1 MAESGIKSYFPSQTV
16 SDAEKLSYDY
26 GLKVGKAIEQE
37 WFNNDRGNDRG
48 NGRYKSNHNDFHNL
62 RLYARGEQSI
72 QKYKDELSINGDL
85 SYLNL
90 DWKPVPIISKFVDIV
105 VNGMAQRTYDIK
117 AYSQSPNGVEK
128 RTEYMESIMRDMA
141 LQQFDQEAEAKFGIN
156 MRESEVRELPESN
169 EELGLHMQLNY
180 KQAVELAEEQALS
193 VLFEGNKYELIKKRF
208 YYDLTV
214 LGIGAVKTDFNT
226 SEGVVIDY
234 VDPAN
239 LVYSYTDSP
248 YFEDIYYVGEVKTI
262 PVNELAKEFP
272 HLSESDLKD
281 IMKNKSNN
289 RSNYN
294 SRHNYDKEDNNT
306 IQVLY
311 FNYKTYMNEVYKM
324 KETGTGA
331 DKIISKDDSFNPPE
345 EKEGGYSKMLRSI
358 ECLYDGAMILGTDK
372 LLKWEMSKNMMRPK
386 SDYTKVKMNYAIVAP
401 RMYDGRIDSLVKRI
415 TGFADMIQLTH
426 LKLQQVMSRMVPDG
440 VYLDADG
447 LAEVDLGNGTNYNPQ
462 EALNMFFQ
470 TGSVI
475 GRSFTSEGDMN
486 PGKVPIQEITSGS
499 GGNKMQ
505 ALIGNYNYY
514 MQMIRDCTGLNEARD
529 GSTPDANAL
538 VGVQKLAAAN
548 SNTATRHILQ
558 AGLFLTAETA
568 ECLSL
573 RISDIIEYSPTKDAF
588 IQAIGAHNVAT
599 LEEMT
604 ELHLYDFGIF
614 LELQPDEEEKT
625 KLENNI
631 QMALQ
636 QQSIELEDAID
647 LREIKNI
654 KLANQ
659 LLKIR
664 RKKKQERD
672 RQLQMENIQAQ
683 TKSNT
688 ESAQA
693 AAQVEL
699 KKNQALTQSKIQ
711 IAQQQAQLD
720 AQKMMQEVASKK
732 ELMQME
738 FQMNMKLK
746 QMEVQTVMGRE
757 TQKENRKDE
766 RTKLQAGQQ
775 KNLVD
780 RRNSQQSELIDQ
792 RQGGKP
798 PKNFES
804 AGNDT
809 LGGGFDLGAFDPS

>member
-26 GLKVGKAIEQE
+26 GLKVGKAIETE
-37 WFNNDRGNDRG
+37 WFDNDRSLNKYR
-48 NGRYKSNHNDFHNL
+48 SNQNNFHNL

-105 VNGMAQRTYDIK
+105 VNGIAERTYDVR
-117 AYSQSPNGVEK
+117 AYSQDPYGVSK
-128 RTEYMESIMRDMA
+128 RTEYMESILKDMRLKEFNNA
-141 LQQFDQEAEAKFGIN
+141 VQYELQLN
-156 MRESEVRELPESN
+156 VRKSQIEELPESN
-169 EELGLHMQLNY
+169 EELELHMQIAY
-180 KQAVELAEEQALS
+180 KQSVEVAEEQAINTL
-193 VLFEGNKYELIKKRF
+193 LEGSKYELIKKQF

-214 LGIGAVKTDFNT
+214 LGIGAVKTSFNT
-226 SEGVVIDY
+226 SEGVVVDY

-248 YFEDIYYVGEVKTI
+248 YFDDIYYVGEVKSI
-262 PVNELAKEFP
+262 PVNELAKQFP
-272 HLSESDLKD
+272 HLTESDLED
-281 IMKNKSNN
+281 IMKNKSTN

-294 SRHNYDKEDNNT
+294 SRFSVEKEDNNT

-311 FNYKTYMNEVYKM
+311 FNYKTYMNEVYKI
-324 KETGTGA
+324 KQTGTGA
-331 DKIISKDDSFNPPE
+331 DKIIPKDDSFNPPE
-345 EKEGGYSKMLRSI
+345 EMEGGYSRMLRSI

-372 LLKWEMSKNMMRPK
+372 LLKWEMAKNMMRPK
-386 SDYTKVKMNYAIVAP
+386 SDFTKVKMNYAIVAP
-401 RMYDGRIDSLVKRI
+401 RMYEGRIESLVSKI

-426 LKLQQVMSRMVPDG
+426 LKLQQVLSRMVPDG

-514 MQMIRDCTGLNEARD
+514 LQMIRDVTGLNEARD
-529 GSTPDANAL
+529 GSLPDKNAL
-538 VGVQKLAAAN
+538 VGVQKMAAAN

-558 AGLFLTAETA
+558 AGLFLTAEIA

-588 IQAIGAHNVAT
+588 IQAIGVHNAAV
-599 LEEMT
+599 LEELT

-614 LELQPDEEEKT
+614 IELQPDEEEKMM
-625 KLENNI
+625 LENNI

-636 QQSIELEDAID
+636 QQIIELADAID
-647 LREIKNI
+647 IREIKNV

-664 RKKKQERD
+664 RKKKLDKDQTIQQQNM
-672 RQLQMENIQAQ
+672 QLQAQ
-683 TKSNT
+683 MNQQ
-688 ESAQA
+688 SAEA
-693 AAQVEL
+693 AAQAEVQ
-699 KKNQALTQSKIQ
+699 KNQALTQNN
-711 IAQQQAQLD
+711 AQLEQVK
-720 AQKMMQEVASKK
+720 AQLESQRMSQEVEMKK
-732 ELMQME
+732 ELMGLE
-738 FQMNMKLK
+738 FQYNMQLK
-746 QMEVQTVMGRE
+746 GIEVDG
-757 TQKENRKDE
+757 QKTKEKEKEDRKDE
-766 RTKLQAGQQ
+766 RTRIQAT
-775 KNLVD
+775 
-780 RRNSQQSELIDQ
+780 QQSELIDQ
-792 RQGGKP
+792 RKSGRP

-804 AGNDT
+804 AGNDI
-809 LGGGFDLGAFDPS
+809 LGGGFDLGVFDPT

>member
-37 WFNNDRGNDRG
+37 WFNNDRSIN
-48 NGRYKSNHNDFHNL
+48 RYRSNHNDFHNL

-105 VNGMAQRTYDIK
+105 VNGISERTYDIK
-117 AYSQSPNGVEK
+117 VYSQDPFGVKE
-128 RTEYMESIMRDMA
+128 RTKYMESVLNDMKFKE
-141 LQQFDQEAEAKFGIN
+141 FDQFTAENLGVN
-156 MRESEVRELPESN
+156 TRESSEEVLPETT
-169 EELGLHMQLNY
+169 EELQLHMQLTY
-180 KQAVELAEEQALS
+180 KQAVEIAEEQALN
-193 VLFEGNKYELIKKRF
+193 VLFDGNNYELTKKRF
-208 YYDLTV
+208 YQDLTV
-214 LGIGAVKTDFNT
+214 LGIGAVKTSFNT
-226 SEGVVIDY
+226 SEGVTIDY

-239 LVYSYTDSP
+239 LVYSYTESP
-248 YFEDIYYVGEVKTI
+248 YFEDIYYVGEAKTI
-262 PVNELAKEFP
+262 PVNELAKQFP
-272 HLSESDLKD
+272 HLSGEDLED
-281 IMKNKSNN
+281 IMKNKSTN

-294 SRHNYDKEDNNT
+294 SIHTYDKEDNNT

-311 FNYKTYMNEVYKM
+311 FNYKTYMNEVYKI
-324 KETGTGA
+324 KETSTGSE
-331 DKIISKDDSFNPPE
+331 KIISKDDSFNPPQ
-345 EKEGGYSKMLRSI
+345 EKEGGYTRMLRSI
-358 ECLYDGAMILGTDK
+358 ECLYDGAMILGTNK
-372 LLKWEMSKNMMRPK
+372 LLKWEMAKNMMRPK
-386 SDYTKVKMNYAIVAP
+386 SDFTKVKMNYAIVAP
-401 RMYDGRIDSLVKRI
+401 RMYNGKIDSLVKRI

-447 LAEVDLGNGTNYNPQ
+447 LAEIDLGNGTNYNPQ
-462 EALNMFFQ
+462 EALNMYFQ

-514 MQMIRDCTGLNEARD
+514 LQMIRDVTGLNEARD
-529 GSTPDANAL
+529 GSMPDKNAL

-558 AGLFLTAETA
+558 SGLFLTTQVA

-573 RISDIIEYSPTKDAF
+573 RISDIIEYSPTRDAF

-599 LEEMT
+599 LSEISD
-604 ELHLYDFGIF
+604 LHLRDFGIF
-614 LELQPDEEEKT
+614 IELQPDEEEKMM
-625 KLENNI
+625 LENNI
-631 QMALQ
+631 QMAIQ
-636 QQSIELEDAID
+636 QQTIDLEDAID
-647 LREIKNI
+647 LREIRNT

-664 RKKKQERD
+664 RKKKMDKDQATAERNM
-672 RQLQMENIQAQ
+672 QMQSQMNQQ
-683 TKSNT
+683 
-688 ESAQA
+688 
-693 AAQVEL
+693 AAQVAMQAEVQ
-699 KKNQALTQSKIQ
+699 KNQALTEG
-711 IAQQQAQLD
+711 QAQLEQIK
-720 AQKMMQEVASKK
+720 AQLESQRMTQEVEMKK
-732 ELMQME
+732 QLMELE
-738 FQMNMKLK
+738 FQYNMQLK
-746 QMEVQTVMGRE
+746 DMEVSGVKGRE
-757 TQKENRKDE
+757 KEKEDRKDE
-766 RTKLQAGQQ
+766 RTKIQAT
-775 KNLVD
+775 
-780 RRNSQQSELIDQ
+780 QQSELIDQ
-792 RQGGKP
+792 RNNKKP

-804 AGNDT
+804 SGNDILDGSFG
-809 LGGGFDLGAFDPS
+809 LGDFGPR

>member
-1 MAESGIKSYFPSQTV
+1 MAESGIRSYFPSQTV

-37 WFNNDRGNDRG
+37 WFNADRGSN
-48 NGRYKSNHNDFHNL
+48 RYRNNQNNFHNL

-105 VNGMAQRTYDIK
+105 VNGIAERTYDIK
-117 AYSQSPNGVEK
+117 AFSQDIFGVEK
-128 RTEYMESIMRDMA
+128 RTEYMESIIRDMQTKEFNDA
-141 LQQFDQEAEAKFGIN
+141 AMENFN
-156 MRESEVRELPESN
+156 MNLYENDKAQLPETT
-169 EELGLHMQLNY
+169 EELEIHMQLNY
-180 KQAVELAEEQALS
+180 KQAVELAEEQALTT
-193 VLFEGNKYELIKKRF
+193 LFEGNNYELIKKQF

-214 LGIGAVKTDFNT
+214 LGIGAVKTNFNT
-226 SEGVVIDY
+226 SEGVTIDY

-248 YFEDIYYVGEVKTI
+248 YFDDIYYVGEVKTI
-262 PVNELAKEFP
+262 PVNELAKQFP
-272 HLSESDLKD
+272 HLDEAELED
-281 IMKNKSNN
+281 IMKNKSNS

-294 SRHNYDKEDNNT
+294 SRHTYQKEDNNT

-311 FNYKTYMNEVYKM
+311 FNYKTYMNEVYKV
-324 KETGTGA
+324 KETATGA
-331 DKIISKDDSFNPPE
+331 DKIIARDDQYNPPE
-345 EKEGGYSKMLRSI
+345 GMEGGYGRMLRSI
-358 ECLYDGAMILGTDK
+358 ECLYEGAMILGTNK
-372 LLKWEMSKNMMRPK
+372 LLKWEMARNMMRPK
-386 SDYTKVKMNYAIVAP
+386 SDFTKVKMNYSIVAP
-401 RMYDGRIDSLVKRI
+401 RMYDGKIDSLVKRI

-426 LKLQQVMSRMVPDG
+426 LKLQQILSRMVPDG
-440 VYLDADG
+440 VYMDADG

-514 MQMIRDCTGLNEARD
+514 LQMIRDVTGLNEARD
-529 GSTPDANAL
+529 GSMPDKNAL

-558 AGLFLTAETA
+558 AGLFLTASTA

-573 RISDIIEYSPTKDAF
+573 RISDVIEYSPTKDAF

-599 LEEMT
+599 LKEMSK
-604 ELHLYDFGIF
+604 LHLYDFGIF
-614 LELQPDEEEKT
+614 IELMPDEEEKQM
-625 KLENNI
+625 LENNI

-636 QQSIELEDAID
+636 QTSIELEDAID
-647 LREIKNI
+647 LRDIRNV

-664 RKKKQERD
+664 RKKKQD
-672 RQLQMENIQAQ
+672 KDQQLQQANMQQQAQ
-683 TKSNT
+683 LNQQS
-688 ESAQA
+688 A
-693 AAQVEL
+693 AAAAEAEVQ
-699 KKNQALTQSKIQ
+699 KNQALTQSQAELEQVKAQ
-711 IAQQQAQLD
+711 IESQR
-720 AQKMMQEVASKK
+720 MMQEIEMKK
-732 ELMQME
+732 ELMQLE
-738 FQMNMKLK
+738 FNYNMQLK
-746 QMEVQTVMGRE
+746 NAEVENTRGRE
-757 TQKENRKDE
+757 KEKEDRKDE
-766 RTKLQAGQQ
+766 RTKIQAT
-775 KNLVD
+775 
-780 RRNSQQSELIDQ
+780 QQSELIDQ
-792 RQGGKP
+792 RKNEKP

-804 AGNDT
+804 AGNDI
-809 LGGGFDLGAFDPS
+809 LGGGFDLGSFDPR

>member
-16 SDAEKLSYDY
+16 SDAEKLSHEY
-26 GLKVGKAIEQE
+26 GLKVGRAIEQE
-37 WFNNDRGNDRG
+37 WFNSDRGSN
-48 NGRYKSNHNDFHNL
+48 RYKSNHNDFHNL

-90 DWKPVPIISKFVDIV
+90 DWKPIPIISKFVDIV
-105 VNGMAQRTYDIK
+105 VNGIAERTYDIK
-117 AYSQSPNGVEK
+117 AFSQSPNGVEK
-128 RTEYMESIMRDMA
+128 RTTYMDAILADM
-141 LQQFDQEAEAKFGIN
+141 QMKEFNQEAMQTFNIDTRQSQMK
-156 MRESEVRELPESN
+156 ELPESE
-169 EELGLHMQLNY
+169 EELGIHMQLSY
-180 KQAVELAEEQALS
+180 KQNVELAEEQALN
-193 VLFEGNKYELIKKRF
+193 VLFRGSNYELIKKRF

-214 LGIGAVKTDFNT
+214 LGIGAVKTSFNT
-226 SEGVVIDY
+226 SEGAIVDY

-262 PVNELAKEFP
+262 PVNELAKQFP
-272 HLSESDLKD
+272 HLSGEDLED
-281 IMKNKSNN
+281 IMKNKSTN

-306 IQVLY
+306 IQILY
-311 FNYKTYMNEVYKM
+311 FNYKTYMNEVYKV
-324 KETGTGA
+324 KETATGGN
-331 DKIISKDDSFNPPE
+331 KIIPRDDQYNPPE
-345 EKEGGYSKMLRSI
+345 DKEGGYGRMLRSI
-358 ECLYDGAMILGTDK
+358 ECLYEGAMILGTSK
-372 LLKWEMSKNMMRPK
+372 MLKWEMAKNMMRPK
-386 SDYTKVKMNYAIVAP
+386 SDYTKVKMNYSIVAP

-415 TGFADMIQLTH
+415 TSFADMIQLTH
-426 LKLQQVMSRMVPDG
+426 LKIQQVLSRMVPDG

-447 LAEVDLGNGTNYNPQ
+447 LAEIDLGNGTSYNPQ

-499 GGNKMQ
+499 GGGKMQ

-514 MQMIRDCTGLNEARD
+514 MQMIRDVTGLNEARD
-529 GSTPDANAL
+529 GSTPDKNAL

-558 AGLFLTAETA
+558 AGLFLTADTA

-599 LEEMT
+599 LEEMS

-614 LELQPDEEEKT
+614 IELQPDEEEKSM
-625 KLENNI
+625 LENNI

-636 QQSIELEDAID
+636 QKSIELEDAID
-647 LREIKNI
+647 LREIRNI
-654 KLANQ
+654 KLANS

-664 RKKKQERD
+664 RKKKEQKD
-672 RQLQMENIQAQ
+672 RQLQMENIKAQ
-683 TKSNT
+683 SDSNT
-688 ESAQA
+688 KAAQASAQMDMQKDQA
-693 AAQVEL
+693 MTKTKMEL
-699 KKNQALTQSKIQ
+699 EQMKS
-711 IAQQQAQLD
+711 QLD
-720 AQKMMQEVASKK
+720 TQKMQQEAALKK
-732 ELMQME
+732 ELMALE
-738 FQMNMKLK
+738 FQYNMQLK
-746 QMEVQTVMGRE
+746 SAEVEGTKG
-757 TQKENRKDE
+757 KEKEKEDRKDE
-766 RTKLQAGQQ
+766 RTKIQAT
-775 KNLVD
+775 
-780 RRNSQQSELIDQ
+780 QQSEMIEQ
-792 RQGGKP
+792 RNGGKP

-809 LGGGFDLGAFDPS
+809 MGGGFDLGSFDPS

>member
-16 SDAEKLSYDY
+16 SDAEKLSYEY
-26 GLKVGKAIEQE
+26 GLKVGRAIETE
-37 WFNNDRGNDRG
+37 WFNNDRNL
-48 NGRYKSNHNDFHNL
+48 NRYRNNQNNFHNL

-105 VNGMAQRTYDIK
+105 VNGIAERTYDIK
-117 AYSQSPNGVEK
+117 AFSQDPFGVAK
-128 RTEYMESIMRDMA
+128 RTEYMESILKDMRLKDFNA
-141 LQQFDQEAEAKFGIN
+141 AVQNELN
-156 MRESEVRELPESN
+156 LNVRESQVEELPESN
-169 EELGLHMQLNY
+169 EELELHMQLSY
-180 KQAVELAEEQALS
+180 KQSIEIAEEQAINTL
-193 VLFEGNKYELIKKRF
+193 LEGNRYELIKKQF

-214 LGIGAVKTDFNT
+214 LGIGAVKTSFNT
-226 SEGVVIDY
+226 SEGVVVDY

-248 YFEDIYYVGEVKTI
+248 YFEDIYYVGEVKSI
-262 PVNELAKEFP
+262 PVNELAKQFP
-272 HLSESDLKD
+272 HLTESDLED
-281 IMKNKSNN
+281 IMKNKGTN
-289 RSNYN
+289 RNSYN
-294 SRHNYDKEDNNT
+294 TRYSIDKEDNNT

-311 FNYKTYMNEVYKM
+311 FNYKTYMNEVYKV

-331 DKIISKDDSFNPPE
+331 DKIIPKDDTFNPPE
-345 EKEGGYSKMLRSI
+345 NKEGGYSRMLRSI
-358 ECLYDGAMILGTDK
+358 ECLYDGAMILGADK
-372 LLKWEMSKNMMRPK
+372 LLKWEMAKNMVRPK

-401 RMYDGRIDSLVKRI
+401 RMYDGKIDSLVKRI

-426 LKLQQVMSRMVPDG
+426 LKLQQLMARLTPDG

-447 LAEVDLGNGTNYNPQ
+447 LAEIDLGNGTNYNPQ

-475 GRSFTSEGDMN
+475 GRSFTQDGDMN

-505 ALIGNYNYY
+505 ALITNYNYY
-514 MQMIRDCTGLNEARD
+514 LQMIRDVTGLNEARD
-529 GSTPDANAL
+529 GTTPDKNAL

-558 AGLFLTAETA
+558 SGLFLTAEVA

-588 IQAIGAHNVAT
+588 IQAIGVHNVAV
-599 LEEMT
+599 LRELKQ
-604 ELHLYDFGIF
+604 LHLYDFGIF
-614 LELQPDEEEKT
+614 IELQPDEEEKMM
-625 KLENNI
+625 LENNV

-636 QQSIELEDAID
+636 QQIIELADAID
-647 LREIKNI
+647 IREIKNI

-664 RKKKQERD
+664 RKKKLDRDQALQER
-672 RQLQMENIQAQ
+672 NIQMQAQ
-683 TKSNT
+683 VNQQ
-688 ESAQA
+688 SAQA
-693 AAQVEL
+693 AAQAEVQ
-699 KKNQALTQSKIQ
+699 KNQALTASQAELEQ
-711 IAQQQAQLD
+711 IKSQLD
-720 AQKMMQEVASKK
+720 SQKMMQEVMHKK
-732 ELMQME
+732 ELMALE
-738 FQMNMKLK
+738 FQYNMELK
-746 QMEVQTVMGRE
+746 GIEVEGMKERE
-757 TQKENRKDE
+757 KQKEDRKDE
-766 RTKLQAGQQ
+766 RTKIQAT
-775 KNLVD
+775 
-780 RRNSQQSELIDQ
+780 QQSEMIEQ
-792 RQGGKP
+792 RNSGKP

-804 AGNDT
+804 AGNDI
-809 LGGGFDLGAFDPS
+809 LGGGFDLGAFEPR

>member
-1 MAESGIKSYFPSQTV
+1 MKNYFPSQTV

-37 WFNNDRGNDRG
+37 WFYSDRGSN
-48 NGRYKSNHNDFHNL
+48 RYKTNYNDFHNL

-105 VNGMAQRTYDIK
+105 VNGISERTYDIK
-117 AYSQSPNGVEK
+117 AYSQDPNGVSK
-128 RTEYMESIMRDMA
+128 RTEYMESILKDMR
-141 LQQFDQEAEAKFGIN
+141 LKEFNEAVQ
-156 MRESEVRELPESN
+156 RELNLNVRDSQIQELPETN
-169 EELGLHMQLNY
+169 EELELHMQLTY
-180 KQAVELAEEQALS
+180 KQSIEVAEEQALNT
-193 VLFEGNKYELIKKRF
+193 LLEGNRYELTKKRF

-214 LGIGAVKTDFNT
+214 LGIGAVKTSFNT
-226 SEGVVIDY
+226 SEGVIVDY

-272 HLSESDLKD
+272 HLSESDLED
-281 IMKNKSNN
+281 IMKNKSYS

-294 SRHNYDKEDNNT
+294 SRYNYNKEDNNT

-311 FNYKTYMNEVYKM
+311 FNYKTYMNEVYKI
-324 KETGTGA
+324 KEMATGA
-331 DKIISKDDSFNPPE
+331 DKIIPKDDSFNPPE
-345 EKEGGYSKMLRSI
+345 DMEGGYSRMLRSI

-372 LLKWEMSKNMMRPK
+372 LLKWEMAKNMMRPK
-386 SDYTKVKMNYAIVAP
+386 SDFTKVKMNYAIVAP

-514 MQMIRDCTGLNEARD
+514 LQMIRDVTGLNEARD
-529 GSTPDANAL
+529 GSTPDKNAL

-558 AGLFLTAETA
+558 SGLFLTAEIW

-573 RISDIIEYSPTKDAF
+573 RISDIIEYSPTRNAF
-588 IQAIGAHNVAT
+588 IQAIGVHNAAV
-599 LEEMT
+599 LEELT

-614 LELQPDEEEKT
+614 IELQPDEEEKMM
-625 KLENNI
+625 LENNI

-636 QQSIELEDAID
+636 QQVIELADAID
-647 LREIKNI
+647 IREIKNI

-664 RKKKQERD
+664 RKKKLDRD
-672 RQLQMENIQAQ
+672 QALQQQNIQMQGQMNQQA
-683 TKSNT
+683 
-688 ESAQA
+688 AQA
-693 AAQVEL
+693 AAQSEVQ
-699 KKNQALTQSKIQ
+699 KNQALTQS
-711 IAQQQAQLD
+711 QAQLEQVK
-720 AQKMMQEVASKK
+720 AQLESQRMLQEVQMKK
-732 ELMQME
+732 ELMGLE
-738 FQMNMKLK
+738 FQYNMQLK
-746 QMEVQTVMGRE
+746 GIEVDG
-757 TQKENRKDE
+757 QKTKEKEKEDRKDE
-766 RTKLQAGQQ
+766 RTRIQA
-775 KNLVD
+775 
-780 RRNSQQSELIDQ
+780 SQQSELIDQ
-792 RQGGKP
+792 RNSGKP

-804 AGNDT
+804 AGNDI
-809 LGGGFDLGAFDPS
+809 LGGGFDLGVFDPR

>member
-1 MAESGIKSYFPSQTV
+1 MAYSKSYFPSQTV

-26 GLKVGKAIEQE
+26 GMKVAKAIETE
-37 WFNNDRGNDRG
+37 WFNEDRSINK
-48 NGRYKSNHNDFHNL
+48 YASNVKNFHNL

-90 DWKPVPIISKFVDIV
+90 DWKPVPIIPKFVDIV
-105 VNGMAQRTYDIK
+105 VNGIAERTYDIK
-117 AYSQSPNGVEK
+117 AYSQDAYGVSK
-128 RTEYMESIMRDMA
+128 RTEYMESILADMRTKELDA
-141 LQQFDQEAEAKFGIN
+141 FSKQAFGISLAEN
-156 MRESEVRELPESN
+156 DPATLPGSE
-169 EELGLHMQLNY
+169 EELELHMQLNY
-180 KQAVELAEEQALS
+180 KQAVELAEEQALN
-193 VLFEGNKYELIKKRF
+193 VLFEGNKYELIKKQF

-226 SEGVVIDY
+226 SEGVVIKY

-248 YFEDIYYVGEVKTI
+248 YFDDIYYVGEVKSI
-262 PVNELAKEFP
+262 PVNELAKQFP
-272 HLSESDLKD
+272 HLTESDLED
-281 IMKNKSNN
+281 IMKNK
-289 RSNYN
+289 NYN
-294 SRHNYDKEDNNT
+294 RNNYNTRYSAKQEDNNT

-311 FNYKTYMNEVYKM
+311 FNYKTYMNEVYKI

-331 DKIISKDDSFNPPE
+331 DKIIPKDDTFNPPQD
-345 EKEGGYSKMLRSI
+345 KEGDYSKLLRSI
-358 ECLYDGAMILGTDK
+358 EVLYEGALILGTDK
-372 LLKWEMSKNMMRPK
+372 LLRWGISKNMMRPK

-401 RMYDGRIDSLVKRI
+401 RMYNNKIDSLVKRI

-475 GRSFTSEGDMN
+475 GRSFTQDGDMN

-514 MQMIRDCTGLNEARD
+514 LQMIRDVTGLNEARD
-529 GSTPDANAL
+529 GSMPDKNAL

-599 LEEMT
+599 LEEMSN
-604 ELHLYDFGIF
+604 LHLYDFGIF
-614 LELQPDEEEKT
+614 LQLMPDEEEKAR
-625 KLENNI
+625 LENNI

-647 LREIKNI
+647 LREIKNV

-659 LLKIR
+659 MLKIR
-664 RKKKQERD
+664 RNKKQD
-672 RQLQMENIQAQ
+672 KDQAIQQQNIQLQSQANAQ
-683 TKSNT
+683 A
-688 ESAQA
+688 AQA
-693 AAQVEL
+693 AAQVDVQ
-699 KKNQALTQSKIQ
+699 KNQALTQSE
-711 IAQQQAQLD
+711 AQLEQIKAQIE
-720 AQKMMQEVASKK
+720 AQKMQQEVNYKK
-732 ELMQME
+732 ELMQLE
-738 FQMNMKLK
+738 FQMNMQLK
-746 QMEVQTVMGRE
+746 NAEVQGMKQRE
-757 TQKENRKDE
+757 KEKEDRKDE
-766 RTKLQAGQQ
+766 RTKIQAT
-775 KNLVD
+775 
-780 RRNSQQSELIDQ
+780 QQSEMIEQ
-792 RQGGKP
+792 RKSGKA

-804 AGNDT
+804 AGNDI
-809 LGGGFDLGAFDPS
+809 LGGGFDLGSFEPR

>member
-16 SDAEKLSYDY
+16 SDAEKLSYEY
-26 GLKVGKAIEQE
+26 GLKVGKAIETE
-37 WFNNDRGNDRG
+37 WFNNDRSINK
-48 NGRYKSNHNDFHNL
+48 YKSTQNNFHNL

-90 DWKPVPIISKFVDIV
+90 DWKPVPIIPKFVDIV
-105 VNGMAQRTYDIK
+105 VNGIAERTYDIK
-117 AYSQSPNGVEK
+117 AFSQSPNGVEK
-128 RTEYMESIMRDMA
+128 RTKYMEAILSDM
-141 LQQFDQEAEAKFGIN
+141 E
-156 MRESEVRELPESN
+156 MREFNEEVKSRFNVDMKESSIANEDLPESS
-169 EELGLHMQLNY
+169 EELGIHMQLNY

-193 VLFEGNKYELIKKRF
+193 VLFEGNKYELTKKRF
-208 YYDLTV
+208 YHDLTV
-214 LGIGAVKTDFNT
+214 LGIGAVKTSFNT

-239 LVYSYTDSP
+239 LVYSYSDSP
-248 YFEDIYYVGEVKTI
+248 YFDDIYYVGEVKSI
-262 PVNELAKEFP
+262 PVNELAKQFP
-272 HLSESDLKD
+272 HLTESDLED
-281 IMKNKSNN
+281 IMKNKSFNRNN
-289 RSNYN
+289 NTTRFSV
-294 SRHNYDKEDNNT
+294 DKEDNNT

-331 DKIISKDDSFNPPE
+331 DKVLPKDDSFNPPE
-345 EKEGGYSKMLRSI
+345 NMEGGYSRLLRSI
-358 ECLYDGAMILGTDK
+358 ECLYEGAMILGTDK

-386 SDYTKVKMNYAIVAP
+386 SDFTKVKMNYAVVAP
-401 RMYDGRIDSLVKRI
+401 RMYDGKIDSLVKRI

-426 LKLQQVMSRMVPDG
+426 LKLQQVLSRMVPDG

-505 ALIGNYNYY
+505 AIIGNYNYY
-514 MQMIRDCTGLNEARD
+514 LQMIRDVTGLNEARD
-529 GSTPDANAL
+529 GSMPDKNAL

-558 AGLFLTAETA
+558 AGLYLTAETA

-599 LEEMT
+599 LEEMS

-614 LELQPDEEEKT
+614 IELQPDEEEKAI
-625 KLENNI
+625 LENNI

-647 LREIKNI
+647 LREIRNI

-664 RKKKQERD
+664 RKKKQARD
-672 RQLQMENIQAQ
+672 RQLQLENIQAQ
-683 TKSNT
+683 TQSNT
-688 ESAQA
+688 QAAQA
-693 AAQVEL
+693 AAEIEVQ
-699 KKNQALTQSKIQ
+699 KNQALTQSEVQVEQMKAQ
-711 IAQQQAQLD
+711 IEAG
-720 AQKMMQEVASKK
+720 KMQQEVAHKK
-732 ELMQME
+732 ELMALE
-738 FQMNMKLK
+738 FQYNMQLK
-746 QMEVQTVMGRE
+746 GIEVDGMKERE
-757 TQKENRKDE
+757 KQKEDRKDE
-766 RTKLQAGQQ
+766 RTKIQAT
-775 KNLVD
+775 
-780 RRNSQQSELIDQ
+780 QQSEMIEQ
-792 RQGGKP
+792 RNSGKP

-809 LGGGFDLGAFDPS
+809 LSGGFDLGAFEPS